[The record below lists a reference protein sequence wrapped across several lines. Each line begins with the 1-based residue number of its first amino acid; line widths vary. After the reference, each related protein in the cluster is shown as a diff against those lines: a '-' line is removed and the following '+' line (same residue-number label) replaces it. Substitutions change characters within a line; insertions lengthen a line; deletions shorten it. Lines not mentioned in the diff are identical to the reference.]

1 MLAISIP
8 LFIIGYIVTYM
19 GFKAMTANP
28 NCSEEEME
36 LFFLY
41 CSPNVAMM
49 TIAVFLIVRNIKI
62 NSVKVI
68 NLFSN
73 IAKCGLGI
81 YFVHYFIVGIGYK
94 LSDIFQIP
102 IQFKIPVTAVIV
114 FLISWSIVSCI
125 YRIMPKTSKWI
136 FG

>member
-1 MLAISIP
+1 
-8 LFIIGYIVTYM
+8 M